1 MLTII
6 LSQLEVKVLLLG
18 VDGNS
23 LTARSKAAICSCS
36 AARSGTEESMRIILY
51 GLENDNNYRLT
62 DMDGN
67 IDTVMSGKEL
77 MENGIEIILSDP
89 GSSAVI
95 MISAEQ

>member
-1 MLTII
+1 M
-6 LSQLEVKVLLLG
+6 QLFRG
-18 VDGNS
+18 TDS
-23 LTARSKAAICSCS
+23 
-36 AARSGTEESMRIILY
+36 TEESMRIILY